1 MKIIQG
7 LAVLMLG
14 VSGTVMADECR
25 GLLHDTASH
34 SDASG
39 GQLAAMVAELTAIF
53 SRHPPDSE
61 ECSSAA
67 TVLSK
72 LMNSTV
78 IGGKRLEKPRPL
90 DVSEAQAQLTEAQD
104 DAATRDRLN
113 ELKSET
119 TDPNVQLLVEAVVLE
134 SQGLHSARDL
144 KVQDLRQR
152 LASAAQRPA
161 TKTAEA
167 ASHTGQQ

>member
-25 GLLHDTASH
+25 GLLHDTVSH

-39 GQLAAMVAELTAIF
+39 GQLAAMFAELTAIF
-53 SRHPPDSE
+53 SRHPANSE

-90 DVSEAQAQLTEAQD
+90 DVTEAQE